1 MKLLIFYNSVYF
13 KKNFSFNKIL
23 NMSLTNFN
31 FLDREAALYKAS
43 KEKMEENAK
52 FIQKSIDDNT
62 KREKQAVE
70 DAIKALNNKL
80 DQIMEHEE
88 IKKAQNNIEEADK
101 QMTTSVDTAVKA
113 YFNIKKKINE
123 MDMENEKKREYCN
136 KVYKKIIGKFLS
148 EEEIALFERMISMGP
163 MMITPG
169 GTIGR
174 NNMLLN

>member
-1 MKLLIFYNSVYF
+1 
-13 KKNFSFNKIL
+13 
-23 NMSLTNFN
+23 MSLTNFN

-113 YFNIKKKINE
+113 YFNIKKKIVLYTDSNYL
-123 MDMENEKKREYCN
+123 KLGITSW
-136 KVYKKIIGKFLS
+136 VYGWK
-148 EEEIALFERMISMGP
+148 
-163 MMITPG
+163 
-169 GTIGR
+169 R
-174 NNMLLN
+174 NNWINSKKEEVKNKSYWITLDQLNNLHNIEWKWVKAHSGNKYNERADKLATSAI